1 MNNLIIRREQL
12 DGVFMTTESMQ
23 TLIDKIEALSSY
35 HFNVIKDYVQ
45 RNAITDEEHKA
56 LFGTNLN
63 RDLTHRITGY
73 FGGNT
78 IYCAA
83 QLLDPAQ
90 RKKCLRYYCN
100 HENYEILDWNANLL
114 DGKSPLKG
122 PSLVFAVKFIE
133 EILGYKTVPKMTY
146 KTDPEGNPLRKP
158 KLKCVPMVGFNNNFQ
173 PEVYMDAPNKLDYLR
188 SLTVLQRIQALTW
201 MVRGNYA
208 FREDMLGI
216 TNKKGEL
223 KKPKKPK
230 KEKKPRKIER
240 SEVFGMRRDVDSTNI
255 TIKGVAGAISEEDL
269 KTQPVIE
276 QIQYIYQMVGGSL
289 AGRCNQKLSPD
300 GRVSRADFMAASLNQ
315 QTMWLYR
322 QLQGFDEDGDE
333 DNGLR
338 KHLGKYYK
346 IGGNVTAIKSLK
358 KLPKGRISHQTRF
371 LGKHAMKVDSKINRL
386 EKQRKTLEARIKRA
400 EGQIDLIK
408 KKTFTKEDLMKDKM
422 GEFDKMINKGGG
434 LFSKLNLIN
443 MIVGYTIDA
452 VILTVATT
460 GLVYAVQAKYRLDD
474 HDKKFKKIYNFLTDD
489 LYKRFQFIW
498 NEFSHINDDVTLTHL
513 EVKRAE
519 ERIRNLTNRTDDDRV
534 LLYEVKDRVGTLE
547 GNQDSLMEFRN
558 RMEILMTIVSQF
570 FERNDISIPDFE
582 GGLIDAMTIKK
593 DLEGAYNY
601 LRELIDQQKVEAKVG
616 AQLTA
621 KRMDSLEMQ
630 QESSQRSLETQL
642 EEERRRRQIL
652 EDRLTSQDDL
662 IRRLSERLDSLE
674 LTGGSSS
681 ADTERLTARITDL
694 DTRLHTAEQTIRDQ
708 ATALD
713 TVIESARTI
722 NSRFEEF
729 QSSTQESLSS
739 LRSSIAANTSRIDA
753 LATTADRVP
762 ALETRI
768 NSLESN
774 VRGIWDSVLENT
786 NRIND
791 TRSLV
796 TANQTAITS
805 IRNTLSSLQSSLNS
819 HISCYNQLYNQVQTI
834 SNNVSQQA
842 NKISGALASIA
853 QNTSQ
858 LSNQLSRITDCE
870 TLCSYSER
878 ICNALKTPCLLKS
891 FVPSQTTD
899 GNGFMRLELSSFPSD
914 MQSKS
919 NDYIVSIQP
928 YDCRVSTYSCA
939 FAAWADYS
947 GDGTINVC
955 LKWANA
961 SSIAALGSGNRVK
974 VWYWAKNPAINISY

>member
-23 TLIDKIEALSSY
+23 SFADKVSALSSY
-35 HFNVIKDYVQ
+35 HYNLIKDYVMQ
-45 RNAITDEEHKA
+45 CALVPDERKA
-56 LFGTNLN
+56 LFGSNLN
-63 RDLTHRITGY
+63 LSKTHCISGY
-73 FGGNT
+73 FGGKT
-78 IYCAA
+78 IHCAA

-90 RKKCLRYYCN
+90 RKKCIKYYCN
-100 HENYEILDWNANLL
+100 HENYEIKNWNANVF
-114 DGKSPLKG
+114 DGKSPVKG
-122 PSLVFAVKFIE
+122 PCLAFLVKFME
-133 EILGYKTVPKMTY
+133 EILGFKTVPADLYTMSLT
-146 KTDPEGNPLRKP
+146 GQALSKP
-158 KLKCVPMVGFNNNFQ
+158 KVKSVPMVGFNNNFQ
-173 PEVYMDAPNKLDYLR
+173 PEDYMNAPNKLDYLR
-188 SLTVLQRIQALTW
+188 DLTIVQKILAVAW
-201 MVRGNYA
+201 MIRGNYA
-208 FREDMLGI
+208 FREDLLPL
-216 TNKKGEL
+216 TDKKKKL
-223 KKPKKPK
+223 KKERKPKKPK
-230 KEKKPRKIER
+230 KPRKIKKPET
-240 SEVFGMRRDVDSTNI
+240 FGLRAARDADIS
-255 TIKGVAGAISEEDL
+255 IKGVTGAIEENDL
-269 KTQPVIE
+269 KSQPIIE

-289 AGRCNQKLSPD
+289 TGRCNQKLSPD

-322 QLQGFDEDGDE
+322 QLQGFDEDGNE

-358 KLPKGRISHQTRF
+358 KLSKGRISHQTRF

-408 KKTFTKEDLMKDKM
+408 KKTFAKEDLMKDKM
-422 GEFDKMINKGGG
+422 GEFDKTINKGGG

-474 HDKKFKKIYNFLTDD
+474 HDKKFKKIYKFLTDD
-489 LYKRFQFIW
+489 LYDRFQFIW

-513 EVKRAE
+513 EVQRAE
-519 ERIRNLTNRTDDDRV
+519 NRIRDLTNHTNDDRV

-558 RMEILMTIVSQF
+558 RMEILMIIVAQF

-642 EEERRRRQIL
+642 EEERRRCQTL

-674 LTGGSSS
+674 LAGGSSS
-681 ADTERLTARITDL
+681 ADTERLTTRINDL
-694 DTRLHTAEQTIRDQ
+694 DTRLHAAEQTIRDQ
-708 ATALD
+708 TTALD
-713 TVIESARTI
+713 AVNESVRTI

-729 QSSTQESLSS
+729 QSSTQESLLS
-739 LRSSIAANTSRIDA
+739 LRSSIAANATRIDS
-753 LATTADRVP
+753 LITTVDRLP

-774 VRGIWDSVLENT
+774 VRGIWDTVL
-786 NRIND
+786 D
-791 TRSLV
+791 
-796 TANQTAITS
+796 NQTLIGNNQVAITG
-805 IRNTLSSLQSSLNS
+805 IRNNLSSLQSSLNS
-819 HISCYNQLYNQVQTI
+819 QISCYNQLYNQVQTI

-842 NKISGALASIA
+842 SKITGALASIA
-853 QNTSQ
+853 QNTTQ
-858 LSNQLSRITDCE
+858 LSNHQNRITDCE

-878 ICNALKTPCLLKS
+878 ICNSLKTPCLLRS

-928 YDCRVSTYSCA
+928 YDCRVTTYSCA

-947 GDGTINVC
+947 GDGAINVC

-974 VWYWAKNPAINISY
+974 VWYWAKNPAINIRY

>member
-12 DGVFMTTESMQ
+12 DGVFMTTASMQ

-45 RNAITDEEHKA
+45 RNAMTAEEHKA

-78 IYCAA
+78 IHCVPEF
-83 QLLDPAQ
+83 LDDKQ
-90 RKKCLRYYCN
+90 KKKCLRYYCN

-122 PSLVFAVKFIE
+122 PSLVFVVKFIE

-173 PEVYMDAPNKLDYLR
+173 PEIYMDAPNKLDYLR

-230 KEKKPRKIER
+230 KEKKPRKIKR
-240 SEVFGMRRDVDSTNI
+240 SEVFGMRRDVDSNNI

-289 AGRCNQKLSPD
+289 AGRSNQKLSPD

-346 IGGNVTAIKSLK
+346 ISGNATAIKSLK

-386 EKQRKTLEARIKRA
+386 EKQRKLLEERIKRA

-408 KKTFTKEDLMKDKM
+408 RKTFTKADQMKDQL
-422 GEFDKMINKGGG
+422 GEFDKQIKKGGG
-434 LFSKLNLIN
+434 LLSKMNLIN
-443 MIVGYTIDA
+443 MVVGYAIDA
-452 VILTVATT
+452 VIMTTATT
-460 GLVYAVQAKYRLDD
+460 ALVYAVQAKNRLDT
-474 HDKKFKKIYNFLTDD
+474 HDYKFGKIYKFLTDD
-489 LYKRFQFIW
+489 LYYRFEFIW
-498 NEFSHINDDVTLTHL
+498 NEFSHINDDMSMTHL
-513 EVKRAE
+513 EVQRAE
-519 ERIRNLTNRTDDDRV
+519 NRIRDLTNHTNDDRV

-558 RMEILMTIVSQF
+558 RMEILMTLVAQF

-582 GGLIDAMTIKK
+582 GGLIDAITIKR

-601 LRELIDQQKVEAKVG
+601 LRELIDQQKIEAKVG

-621 KRMDSLEMQ
+621 NRMDSLEKQ

-694 DTRLHTAEQTIRDQ
+694 DTRLRAAEQMIQDQ
-708 ATALD
+708 TTALD
-713 TVIESARTI
+713 AVNESARTI
-722 NSRFEEF
+722 SSRFEEF

-739 LRSSIAANTSRIDA
+739 LRSSIAANAARIDA

-786 NRIND
+786 NRINE

-805 IRNTLSSLQSSLNS
+805 IRNALSSLQSSLNS
-819 HISCYNQLYNQVQTI
+819 HISCYNQLYNQVQVI

-842 NKISGALASIA
+842 NKISGALSSIA

-858 LSNQLSRITDCE
+858 LSKQLSRITDCE

-899 GNGFMRLELSSFPSD
+899 SNGFMRLNLSDFPSD
-914 MQSKS
+914 MQSRS
-919 NDYIVSIQP
+919 NDYIVSIQA
-928 YDCRVSTYSCA
+928 YDCRVSSYDTIIVS
-939 FAAWADYS
+939 WSDYTS
-947 GDGTINVC
+947 DSYIN
-955 LKWANA
+955 LRLTWSNL
-961 SSIAALGSGNRVK
+961 SALGSGNRVK
-974 VWYWAKNPAINISY
+974 VWYWAKNPAININY

>member
-35 HFNVIKDYVQ
+35 HFNVIKDYVE
-45 RNAITDEEHKA
+45 RNAMTAEERKA
-56 LFGTNLN
+56 IFGSNLN
-63 RDLTHRITGY
+63 ISLTHCATGY
-73 FGGNT
+73 FGGKT
-78 IYCAA
+78 IHCAA
-83 QLLDPAQ
+83 QLLDPTQ
-90 RKKCLRYYCN
+90 RKKCIKYYCN
-100 HENYEILDWNANLL
+100 YANYEIKDWNLNPL
-114 DGKSPLKG
+114 DGQSPMKG
-122 PSLVFAVKFIE
+122 PCLVFLVKFIE
-133 EILGYKTVPKMTY
+133 EILGFKTLPKDLFTLSYKGTA
-146 KTDPEGNPLRKP
+146 LSKP
-158 KLKCVPMVGFNNNFQ
+158 KTKSVPMVGFNNNFQ
-173 PEVYMDAPNKLDYLR
+173 PEDYMDAPNKLDYLR
-188 SLTVLQRIQALTW
+188 NLTIVQKILALTW

-208 FREDMLGI
+208 FREDLLPL
-216 TNKKGEL
+216 TNKKSKL
-223 KKPKKPK
+223 KKVKKPKKPK
-230 KEKKPRKIER
+230 KPRKLKTKPKSLMTRDGETR
-240 SEVFGMRRDVDSTNI
+240 SL
-255 TIKGVAGAISEEDL
+255 IKGVTNAISQDDM
-269 KTQPVIE
+269 KSQPVIE
-276 QIQYIYQMVGGSL
+276 QIQYLYEMVGGSL
-289 AGRCNQKLSPD
+289 AGRCNQKLSPH
-300 GRVSRADFMAASLNQ
+300 GRVSRADFMAATLNQ

-346 IGGNVTAIKSLK
+346 VGGSSLAIKSLK
-358 KLPKGRISHQTRF
+358 KLSKGRISHQTRF

-422 GEFDKMINKGGG
+422 GEFDKTINKGGG

-443 MIVGYTIDA
+443 MIVGYTLDA

-474 HDKKFKKIYNFLTDD
+474 HDKKFKKIYNFLTND
-489 LYKRFQFIW
+489 LYDRFQFIW

-630 QESSQRSLETQL
+630 QETSQRSLETQL

-681 ADTERLTARITDL
+681 ADTERLTTRIIDL
-694 DTRLHTAEQTIRDQ
+694 DTRLHAAEQTIRDQ

-739 LRSSIAANTSRIDA
+739 LRSSIAANTARIDS
-753 LATTADRVP
+753 LATTIDRVP

-774 VRGIWDSVLENT
+774 VRGIWDSVL
-786 NRIND
+786 D
-791 TRSLV
+791 
-796 TANQTAITS
+796 NQTLIGNNQVAITG
-805 IRNTLSSLQSSLNS
+805 IRNNLSSLQSSLNS
-819 HISCYNQLYNQVQTI
+819 YISCYNQLYNQVQTI

-842 NKISGALASIA
+842 SKISGALSSIA
-853 QNTSQ
+853 QNTTQ
-858 LSNQLSRITDCE
+858 LSKQLSRIIDCE

-878 ICNALKTPCLLKS
+878 ICNALKTPCLLRS

-939 FAAWADYS
+939 FAAWTDYL